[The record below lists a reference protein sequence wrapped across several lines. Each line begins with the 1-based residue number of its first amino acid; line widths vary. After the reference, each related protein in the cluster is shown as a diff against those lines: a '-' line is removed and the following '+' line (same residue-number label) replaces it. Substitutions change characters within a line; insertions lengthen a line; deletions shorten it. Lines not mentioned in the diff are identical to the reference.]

1 MNSNNF
7 SSDRCNRIVD
17 ILYDL
22 FDSGKD
28 LSTSISF
35 EDIRQLQLSCDTER
49 RAETSDAF
57 DKPMVWI
64 GIYIAIASLFC
75 IFAMAADLWHGF
87 RHKKF
92 WFPCKYF
99 TLNAASIT
107 VIAVTMKLPV
117 DLTSGSADFVDQGA
131 KLGSLGFMCTMMAN
145 LMPSLASMDNKTL
158 LANVIGMCVLV
169 ITIIANICIQVYTGA
184 VWHLSAPERNY
195 YLYGFDFVMIAYI
208 YMALI
213 LLLLMIMISSSLTIP
228 ASKEILESKYR
239 KKKAFSDQQIQMSV
253 VEKLNQ
259 HVRRYWVMAETGS
272 PQFVTTSNP
281 LSTASGVICVIVI
294 AMNSFMLTFFR
305 LGVKIF
311 GLDSPYEL
319 STLAILATQ
328 SIGILVGAIA
338 PVSRCFWVFRFK
350 FTTKLNMN
358 HFNVFKVDKY
368 WTQKLNE
375 WKQSPMV
382 SFLSNNRRSRSLILC
397 SKYTALSLCI
407 AFQRVIIISC
417 KVIWLIV
424 ITVPLSIVNFLNC
437 LKSLKAKWFDPTIA
451 SNTDNI
457 DEDLSNYV
465 VQMNNDMELA
475 EKTLKRIA
483 KSMSYFTLKAEK
495 EQNNSLLE
503 LLEKSTGF
511 EGVYIFDTDLV
522 QPLLRD
528 EIVNSWSLLIITLA
542 CIAIALPNIRKDEVE
557 SLVRSV
563 VEGLSFTH
571 LVEESLNNERGL
583 VNIRKT
589 TLILW
594 HEFEYN
600 CKWLDHPLA
609 NDVFKGKTATEII
622 KWFSDK
628 AKEIVTDSKERES
641 TDGEL
646 AENLPH
652 TLIAANLMYRITQ
665 TILVRYQNNIQLPIT
680 KKQLFAHLSGMIAD
694 IFCAC
699 FTNIPRVITMRCQES
714 VIEKREASVK
724 VAAMLLGKTR
734 KIIETLEARD
744 IPNMDDEKKAYID
757 EWRLY
762 LKQSI
767 P

>member
-1 MNSNNF
+1 MNPFNF
-7 SSDRCNRIVD
+7 SSDRCTRIAY

-22 FDSGKD
+22 FDSGKE
-28 LSTSISF
+28 LTTSISF
-35 EDIRQLQLSCDTER
+35 EDIGQLRFSCDTER
-49 RAETSDAF
+49 RAELSDVF

-64 GIYIAIASLFC
+64 GIYIAIASWFC

-87 RHKKF
+87 RHKKL
-92 WFPCKYF
+92 WFPCKCF

-117 DLTSGSADFVDQGA
+117 DLTSGSRDLVDQGA
-131 KLGSLGFMCTMMAN
+131 KLASLGFMCTMMAN
-145 LMPSLASMDNKTL
+145 LMPSLASMDNKAL

-184 VWHLSAPERNY
+184 IEHLSAPERNS
-195 YLYGFDFVMIAYI
+195 YLCGFDFVVIAYI
-208 YMALI
+208 YMAMI

-239 KKKAFSDQQIQMSV
+239 KKIALSDQQIQMSV

-294 AMNSFMLTFFR
+294 AMNSFMLSFFR
-305 LGVKIF
+305 VGPKIF
-311 GLDSPYEL
+311 GLDSPYKL

-328 SIGILVGAIA
+328 SIGVLVGAIA

-350 FTTKLNMN
+350 FTTKLHMN
-358 HFNVFKVDKY
+358 YFNVFKVDKY
-368 WTQKLNE
+368 WTQKLHE

-382 SFLSNNRRSRSLILC
+382 SFLSNSRRSRSLILC
-397 SKYTALSLCI
+397 SKYTSLSLCI
-407 AFQRVIIISC
+407 AFQKVIIISC
-417 KVIWLIV
+417 KMIWLIV
-424 ITVPLSIVNFLNC
+424 ITVPLSVLSFLTC

-451 SNTDNI
+451 SNTDDI

-465 VQMNNDMELA
+465 VQMNNDMKLA

-483 KSMSYFTLKAEK
+483 KSMSYFILKAEK
-495 EQNNSLLE
+495 EQNDSLLE
-503 LLEKSTGF
+503 LLRKSTGF
-511 EGVYIFDTDLV
+511 EGVVIFDTDLV
-522 QPLLRD
+522 QPLLCD
-528 EIVNSWSLLIITLA
+528 ELVNSWSLPIVTLA
-542 CIAIALPNIRKDEVE
+542 CIAIALPNIRKVEVE

-571 LVEESLNNERGL
+571 LVEESLNNESKY

-589 TLILW
+589 SLTLW

-609 NDVFKGKTATEII
+609 NDVFKGKTATKII

-628 AKEIVTDSKERES
+628 AKEIVTDFKERES
-641 TDGEL
+641 ADEEF

-652 TLIAANLMYRITQ
+652 TLIAANSMYRITQ
-665 TILVRYQNNIQLPIT
+665 TILVRCQSKIEIRIT

-724 VAAMLLGKTR
+724 VAARLLGNTR
-734 KIIETLEARD
+734 KIIERLEASD
-744 IPNMDDEKKAYID
+744 IPSMEDEKKAYID

>member
-158 LANVIGMCVLV
+158 LANVI
-169 ITIIANICIQVYTGA
+169 
-184 VWHLSAPERNY
+184 
-195 YLYGFDFVMIAYI
+195 
-208 YMALI
+208 
-213 LLLLMIMISSSLTIP
+213 
-228 ASKEILESKYR
+228 
-239 KKKAFSDQQIQMSV
+239 
-253 VEKLNQ
+253 
-259 HVRRYWVMAETGS
+259 
-272 PQFVTTSNP
+272 
-281 LSTASGVICVIVI
+281 
-294 AMNSFMLTFFR
+294 
-305 LGVKIF
+305 
-311 GLDSPYEL
+311 
-319 STLAILATQ
+319 
-328 SIGILVGAIA
+328 
-338 PVSRCFWVFRFK
+338 
-350 FTTKLNMN
+350 
-358 HFNVFKVDKY
+358 
-368 WTQKLNE
+368 
-375 WKQSPMV
+375 
-382 SFLSNNRRSRSLILC
+382 
-397 SKYTALSLCI
+397 
-407 AFQRVIIISC
+407 
-417 KVIWLIV
+417 
-424 ITVPLSIVNFLNC
+424 
-437 LKSLKAKWFDPTIA
+437 
-451 SNTDNI
+451 
-457 DEDLSNYV
+457 
-465 VQMNNDMELA
+465 
-475 EKTLKRIA
+475 
-483 KSMSYFTLKAEK
+483 
-495 EQNNSLLE
+495 
-503 LLEKSTGF
+503 
-511 EGVYIFDTDLV
+511 
-522 QPLLRD
+522 
-528 EIVNSWSLLIITLA
+528 
-542 CIAIALPNIRKDEVE
+542 
-557 SLVRSV
+557 
-563 VEGLSFTH
+563 
-571 LVEESLNNERGL
+571 
-583 VNIRKT
+583 
-589 TLILW
+589 
-594 HEFEYN
+594 
-600 CKWLDHPLA
+600 
-609 NDVFKGKTATEII
+609 
-622 KWFSDK
+622 
-628 AKEIVTDSKERES
+628 DSKERES

>member
-1 MNSNNF
+1 MNSYGYSYVGCMRIIDNF
-7 SSDRCNRIVD
+7 VD
-17 ILYDL
+17 QMLN
-22 FDSGKD
+22 SGID
-28 LSTSISF
+28 FNTSISF
-35 EDIRQLQLSCDTER
+35 EDLEQLQFSCETEGK
-49 RAETSDAF
+49 AETSDAVG
-57 DKPMVWI
+57 KPMVWI

-75 IFAMAADLWHGF
+75 ILAMAADLWHGL
-87 RHKKF
+87 RHKKL

-117 DLTSGSADFVDQGA
+117 DLTSGGSGPDQA
-131 KLGSLGFMCTMMAN
+131 TKLGSLGFLCTMMAN
-145 LMPSLASMDNKTL
+145 LMPSLASMDNRTL
-158 LANVIGMCVLV
+158 VANVAGLCVLV
-169 ITIIANICIQVYTGA
+169 ITIIANICIQIYTGA
-184 VWHLSAPERNY
+184 IENLSGLGEIY
-195 YLYGFDFVMIAYI
+195 SCYICDFVMIAYI
-208 YMALI
+208 YMAMI

-228 ASKEILESKYR
+228 TSKEILESKYQN
-239 KKKAFSDQQIQMSV
+239 KISLSDQHIQISV
-253 VEKLNQ
+253 VDKLRQ
-259 HVRRYWVMAETGS
+259 HVRRYWVMAETSS

-294 AMNSFMLTFFR
+294 AMNSIMLSFFKF
-305 LGVKIF
+305 GVKIYE
-311 GLDSPYEL
+311 LDSPYKW

-328 SIGILVGAIA
+328 SIGVLVGAVA
-338 PVSRCFWVFRFK
+338 PISRCFWVFSFK
-350 FTTKLNMN
+350 FATNPNMN
-358 HFNVFKVDKY
+358 HYSVFKVDKY
-368 WTQKLNE
+368 WTQKLHE

-382 SFLSNNRRSRSLILC
+382 SFQSSNRSLRSLILC
-397 SKYTALSLCI
+397 SKYIVLSLCI
-407 AFQRVIIISC
+407 GFQKVIIISC

-424 ITVPLSIVNFLNC
+424 ITVALSVINC
-437 LKSLKAKWFDPTIA
+437 LNRQKLLKAKWSDPTIT
-451 SNTDNI
+451 SKI
-457 DEDLSNYV
+457 DDIEEDLSNYV

-495 EQNNSLLE
+495 EQNKSLLE
-503 LLEKSTGF
+503 LLGKSTGF
-511 EGVYIFDTDLV
+511 EGVDIFDSDHV
-522 QPLLRD
+522 QPLLRV
-528 EIVNSWSLLIITLA
+528 ELVNSWSLPILTLT

-571 LVEESLNNERGL
+571 LVEESLNNESKY

-600 CKWLDHPLA
+600 GKWLDHPLPK
-609 NDVFKGKTATEII
+609 DVFKGKTTIEII

-628 AKEIVTDSKERES
+628 AKETVTNYKEKES
-641 TDGEL
+641 TNEEIE
-646 AENLPH
+646 ENHPH
-652 TLIAANLMYRITQ
+652 KLIAANSMYRITQ
-665 TILVRYQNNIQLPIT
+665 TILVRYQNNIELPIT

-724 VAAMLLGKTR
+724 VAARLLGKTR
-734 KIIETLEARD
+734 KIIERLEARD
-744 IPNMDDEKKAYID
+744 IPSMDDEKKAYID